1 MNKKILLKNVHQS
14 IRKKKNF
21 LVIEIKLIKFLVSI
35 QMMNMSLK
43 KIVLTKIKKILKS
56 RISVMIIEIL
66 RKREKLKNQS
76 QNNQIK
82 KWVRKAQNQKKMVIL
97 SI

>member
-14 IRKKKNF
+14 IRRKKNF
-21 LVIEIKLIKFLVSI
+21 LVIEIKLIKLLEWI

-43 KIVLTKIKKILKS
+43 KIVLMKIKKILKS

-66 RKREKLKNQS
+66 RKKEKLKNQS
-76 QNNQIK
+76 QNILMK
-82 KWVRKAQNQKKMVIL
+82 KWVQKAQNRKKMVI
-97 SI
+97 

>member
-14 IRKKKNF
+14 IRRKKNF
-21 LVIEIKLIKFLVSI
+21 LVIEIKLIKLLEWI

-43 KIVLTKIKKILKS
+43 KIVLMKIKKILKS

-66 RKREKLKNQS
+66 RKKEKLKNQS
-76 QNNQIK
+76 QNILMK
-82 KWVRKAQNQKKMVIL
+82 KWVQKAQNRKKTVI
-97 SI
+97 